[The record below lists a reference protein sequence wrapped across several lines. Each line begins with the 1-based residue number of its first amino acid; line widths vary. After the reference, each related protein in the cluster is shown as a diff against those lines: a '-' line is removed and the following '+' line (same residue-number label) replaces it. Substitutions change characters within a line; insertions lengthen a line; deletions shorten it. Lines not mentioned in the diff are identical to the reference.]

1 MNGQAHIEKNH
12 PMGNIVLRKEPT
24 SYALSQHHFINEYEY
39 NVNQLLDADIPS
51 KPRRYKSMTTLTH
64 APPSLKRY
72 TSAKQITS
80 PFENMQRHSSL
91 KGESRFLRRWP
102 SQKDIP
108 VIHITRASPVKPR
121 LSPIIDNTKL
131 SPYYSTFMESP
142 HAAYNSTLR
151 NQSNMRDSK
160 PTKKQH
166 VHQKKPQRKLRNV

>member
-1 MNGQAHIEKNH
+1 
-12 PMGNIVLRKEPT
+12 MGNIVRREPT
-24 SYALSQHHFINEYEY
+24 SYTLSQHHFIEYEY

-51 KPRRYKSMTTLTH
+51 KPRRTKSMKTLTH
-64 APPSLKRY
+64 ATPSLKRH

-91 KGESRFLRRWP
+91 KGESRFLHRWP

-131 SPYYSTFMESP
+131 SPYYTLSENP
-142 HAAYNSTLR
+142 HTPNNSTLR
-151 NQSNMRDSK
+151 NQSNKRDSK

-166 VHQKKPQRKLRNV
+166 VPQKKPQRKLRNV